1 MGKKTKP
8 RGCVIA
14 LLVWARQSTA
24 GLGSPED
31 TPTL

>member
-14 LLVWARQSTA
+14 LLVWTRQSTA